1 MEKSQKLRY
10 KLREIEHKPT
20 GTNTSQLFRTIN
32 THLPEIQRTIN
43 QYLEQK
49 IKKPEKKIILS
60 SLINVYIINIIRVL
74 IQNLLIKRK
83 RNSHQSIIIK
93 NKSINNYVLI

>member
-1 MEKSQKLRY
+1 METSQKLRY

-60 SLINVYIINIIRVL
+60 SLINVY
-74 IQNLLIKRK
+74 K
-83 RNSHQSIIIK
+83 
-93 NKSINNYVLI
+93 